1 MKIVLT
7 VPATLCMQI
16 TEQANGLYSVY
27 SETGAHSMAD
37 EKLVAYDC
45 TEDEAYKVARNGTE
59 NADELHA
66 SQLAY
71 IEAGGNIGKGD

>member
-1 MKIVLT
+1 MKITLT

-16 TEQANGLYSVY
+16 TEQANGLFSVF

-37 EKLVAYDC
+37 EQLVAYDC
-45 TEDEAYKVARNGTE
+45 TENEAYKIARNGTID
-59 NADELHA
+59 NAELHA